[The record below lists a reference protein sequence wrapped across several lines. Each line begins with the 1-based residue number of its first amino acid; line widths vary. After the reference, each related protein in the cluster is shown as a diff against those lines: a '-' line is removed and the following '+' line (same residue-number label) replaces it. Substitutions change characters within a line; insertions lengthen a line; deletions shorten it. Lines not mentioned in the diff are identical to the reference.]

1 MKKKNLPPISRKS
14 FNFYV
19 SLFFIST
26 IVFWGGYHLSIWF
39 DGQELF
45 GDIFAGLIISI
56 SLAGAFLSY
65 QRSKRWGF
73 TKSYMGLSLIFVSLA
88 LLMWAIGE
96 TFYFLDSKSITP
108 LNIYDFF
115 FIFIDPLYLLAVYFM
130 SKAIGTLSGILKNL
144 NLLLLSALILILNY
158 IAICLI
164 RNQDIF
170 TSFTNLDIDTFYI
183 VGSVLLSTYVVSILL
198 FSKKLGGMYKNAL
211 QLILIGLLCQYFADN
226 LFEIFVTEKTNGSLS
241 DLIFFMSISFVTYGV
256 LMLNPDSL
264 NEKRN

>member
-26 IVFWGGYHLSIWF
+26 IVFWGGYHLSVWF
-39 DGQELF
+39 EGQELF

-56 SLAGAFLSY
+56 SLIGSFLSY
-65 QRSKRWGF
+65 QRSKLWGF

-96 TFYFLDSKSITP
+96 AFYFLDSKSTTP

-115 FIFIDPLYLLAVYFM
+115 FIFIDPFYLLAVYFM
-130 SKAIGTLSGILKNL
+130 SKAIGTLNGILKNL
-144 NLLLLSALILILNY
+144 NLLLLSALILVLNY
-158 IAICLI
+158 IAICLV

-198 FSKKLGGMYKNAL
+198 FSKKLGGMYKQAL

>member
-1 MKKKNLPPISRKS
+1 MKKKNLPPISRQS

-65 QRSKRWGF
+65 QRSKLWGF

-115 FIFIDPLYLLAVYFM
+115 FILIDPLYLLAVYFM